1 MIDKIIELTGIK
13 WLIIRCLFK
22 KFLLNYVLFLHLEG
36 SPDDNEFS
44 QQILKPCA
52 EVLYSQIPSASF
64 LQTLKSASSSN
75 NKDESCS
82 SLNQLQQLAG
92 SVSGVAA
99 EFSNHSDLANDDHKF
114 VIFLLDHFDHL
125 VI

>member
-22 KFLLNYVLFLHLEG
+22 KFLLNYVLFLYLEG